1 MGNASIQVQG
11 AWKTCQKCHVVRN
24 RFTSKWLKNSQNTTG
39 CFKNAKSPKCHD
51 AKRPP
56 HVNRIG
62 YSTFVH
68 APTKCPF
75 HVVRFHTPAKA
86 RHHRRW
92 QNHLDV
98 TSKALRQWSLWTWMN
113 FITMRGM
120 IFKHMSRKKTD
131 KQQPCT
137 QFVFTVSQCCI
148 LGHPHEWNKD
158 QLDDCEKR

>member
-24 RFTSKWLKNSQNTTG
+24 LFTSKWLKNSQNTTG

-68 APTKCPF
+68 APTKRPF

-86 RHHRRW
+86 RHHRRR

-98 TSKALRQWSLWTWMN
+98 TSKALRQWSLWTLHELHHHEGYDVQTYELEKNWQTTPVNTVCFHGFSMLHAWA
-113 FITMRGM
+113 FTRV
-120 IFKHMSRKKTD
+120 
-131 KQQPCT
+131 KQGPA
-137 QFVFTVSQCCI
+137 
-148 LGHPHEWNKD
+148 WW
-158 QLDDCEKR
+158 